1 MTAKREGVHAASL
14 RQFSTRYLGRAWTP
28 ADGRPLTVIGE
39 TEHRLGMSL
48 PPELT
53 AFHRHLGAC
62 KELLNAH
69 NTIFTLE
76 ELEIAD
82 GHLFIAEEEQ
92 NVVSWAIPL
101 QQPDNTDP
109 IVWQRV
115 NDSACAW
122 YSEEQGVVEFI
133 RAMLDWTFDIE
144 PSTTR

>member
-1 MTAKREGVHAASL
+1 MIA
-14 RQFSTRYLGRAWTP
+14 
-28 ADGRPLTVIGE
+28 E

-53 AFHRHLGAC
+53 AFHHHLGGC

-82 GHLFIAEEEQ
+82 GYLFIAEEEQ
-92 NVVSWAIPL
+92 NVVSWALPL

-109 IVWQRV
+109 VVWQRV
-115 NDSACAW
+115 NDLACAW
-122 YSEEQGVVEFI
+122 YSEEQGVVEFFHS
-133 RAMLDWTFDIE
+133 MLDWTFDIE
-144 PSTTR
+144 HSSAH

>member
-1 MTAKREGVHAASL
+1 MTAQRDGDHDASF
-14 RQFSTRYLGRAWTP
+14 QGFTTQYLGRAWTQ
-28 ADGRPLTVIGE
+28 ADGRPLTVIAE
-39 TEHRLGMSL
+39 TEHRLGTSL
-48 PPELT
+48 PPELI
-53 AFHRHLGAC
+53 AFHHHLGDC

-82 GHLFIAEEEQ
+82 GYLFIAEEEQ
-92 NVVSWAIPL
+92 NVVSWAVPL

-109 IVWQRV
+109 VVWQRV

-133 RAMLDWTFDIE
+133 RSMLDWTFGIAH
-144 PSTTR
+144 SSAH